1 MTGTTYGD
9 HQEAAAAALNRLI
22 TREAMPL
29 TAVDVHDSLACRDI
43 VVGAL
48 RQRLYALRVEGR
60 HPMTL
65 PPARVGAA
73 RLPDVARNLTT
84 WLDRIVAELP
94 TLPPAQRRAPT
105 DVLNPRTGGEAARLW
120 REAAVELLT
129 GSHALDAA
137 PERPWLRDPGG
148 GWYLVHDVA
157 VTLEAVLILDSRLD
171 EVGLLNT
178 HHRPPSTLDLD
189 QRRLLASQCARVATW
204 YATSDTPDRASPA
217 TRPKP
222 RVSSPV
228 YTVHEAG
235 DLAAAQRQL
244 ARYLRPLHGSDAFY
258 DAEPEI
264 DTHTVRMVVT
274 SQHALTERF
283 EHLSRQTPGAEALA
297 AHFAQRREILGDI
310 HSHLRRLVDL
320 EPQGRNTG
328 ACWQQVEL
336 STAVARLLRTTPTLT
351 LSTAQW
357 QDLAT
362 ATHEVTQNLATT
374 MRREL
379 LRDTSNLRMEDA
391 TRQVGRTRVHRRH
404 PLERSLTDLVNLPT
418 PSAPIATYISPRQRA
433 ALSTTLAVTPTG
445 HRAPSPYPAPVNL
458 PVSRAR

>member
-1 MTGTTYGD
+1 
-9 HQEAAAAALNRLI
+9 
-22 TREAMPL
+22 
-29 TAVDVHDSLACRDI
+29 
-43 VVGAL
+43 
-48 RQRLYALRVEGR
+48 
-60 HPMTL
+60 
-65 PPARVGAA
+65 
-73 RLPDVARNLTT
+73 
-84 WLDRIVAELP
+84 
-94 TLPPAQRRAPT
+94 
-105 DVLNPRTGGEAARLW
+105 
-120 REAAVELLT
+120 
-129 GSHALDAA
+129 
-137 PERPWLRDPGG
+137 
-148 GWYLVHDVA
+148 
-157 VTLEAVLILDSRLD
+157 
-171 EVGLLNT
+171 
-178 HHRPPSTLDLD
+178 
-189 QRRLLASQCARVATW
+189 
-204 YATSDTPDRASPA
+204 
-217 TRPKP
+217 
-222 RVSSPV
+222 
-228 YTVHEAG
+228 
-235 DLAAAQRQL
+235 
-244 ARYLRPLHGSDAFY
+244 
-258 DAEPEI
+258 
-264 DTHTVRMVVT
+264 MVVT